1 MKKINSPLFS
11 IFMLLFC
18 VLSVQSVFAVEVPL
32 KKETTGQSTQTKSTS
47 VLPVSVSINDTQLGI
62 SFSKSVGVVNIT
74 IEDQT
79 GNVVYQDV
87 LDTNSTRTTSIETG
101 GFDSGN
107 YTVNISYSTTILIG
121 DFQL

>member
-1 MKKINSPLFS
+1 MKKINSRLFS
-11 IFMLLFC
+11 IFMLVFC

-32 KKETTGQSTQTKSTS
+32 KKDNPTQGSMTKSTS
-47 VLPVSVSINDTQLGI
+47 TLPVSVSINDTEFGI
-62 SFSKSVGVVNIT
+62 VFSKSVGVANIT
-74 IEDQT
+74 IEDQN

-87 LDTNSTRTTSIETG
+87 LNTNSTRTTYIETG

-107 YTVNISYSTTILIG
+107 YTVTISYSTTSLVG

>member
-1 MKKINSPLFS
+1 MKKVNSSLFG

-18 VLSVQSVFAVEVPL
+18 ILSVQSVFAVEVPL
-32 KKETTGQSTQTKSTS
+32 KKDNPAQGSMSKSTTT
-47 VLPVSVSINDTQLGI
+47 LPVSVSINDTDLGI
-62 SFSKSVGVVNIT
+62 VFSKSVGVANIT
-74 IEDQT
+74 IEDQN

-107 YTVNISYSTTILIG
+107 YTVTISYSTTILIG

>member
-1 MKKINSPLFS
+1 MKKINSSLFS

-18 VLSVQSVFAVEVPL
+18 ILSVQSVFAVDVPL
-32 KKETTGQSTQTKSTS
+32 KKGDAGIGNFAKSTT
-47 VLPVSVSINDTQLGI
+47 VLPVSVSINDTEFGI
-62 SFSKSVGVVNIT
+62 VFSKSVGVANIT
-74 IEDQT
+74 IEDQN

-87 LDTNSTRTTSIETG
+87 LNTNSTRTTYIETG

-107 YTVNISYSTTILIG
+107 YTVTISYSTTSLVG

>member
-32 KKETTGQSTQTKSTS
+32 KKEQNGQGTYTKSTTT
-47 VLPVSVSINDTQLGI
+47 LPVSVSINDTDLGI
-62 SFSKSVGVVNIT
+62 VFSKSVGVVNIT

-79 GNVVYQDV
+79 GNEVYQDV
-87 LDTNSTRTTSIETG
+87 LDTNSTLTTSIETG

-107 YTVNISYSTTILIG
+107 YTVNISYGTTILIG

>member
-18 VLSVQSVFAVEVPL
+18 FLSVQSIFAVEVPL
-32 KKETTGQSTQTKSTS
+32 KKGNTAPGTMTKSTTT
-47 VLPVSVSINDTQLGI
+47 LPLSVSINDTDLGI
-62 SFSKSVGVVNIT
+62 VFSKSVGVVNIT
-74 IEDQT
+74 IEDQN

-107 YTVNISYSTTILIG
+107 YTVTISYSTTILIG

>member
-1 MKKINSPLFS
+1 MKKVNSSLFG

-18 VLSVQSVFAVEVPL
+18 ILSVQSVFAVEVPL
-32 KKETTGQSTQTKSTS
+32 KKDNPAQGSMSKSTTT
-47 VLPVSVSINDTQLGI
+47 LPVSVSINDTYLGI
-62 SFSKSVGVVNIT
+62 VFSKSVGVANIT

>member
-1 MKKINSPLFS
+1 MKKVNSSLFG

-18 VLSVQSVFAVEVPL
+18 IVSVQSIFAVEVPL
-32 KKETTGQSTQTKSTS
+32 KKDNPAQGSMSKSTTT
-47 VLPVSVSINDTQLGI
+47 LPVSVSINDTDLGI
-62 SFSKSVGVVNIT
+62 VFSKSVGVANIT

-87 LDTNSTRTTSIETG
+87 LDTSSTRTTSIETG

-107 YTVNISYSTTILIG
+107 YTVTIFYGTTILIG
-121 DFQL
+121 NFQL

>member
-1 MKKINSPLFS
+1 MKKVNSSLFG

-18 VLSVQSVFAVEVPL
+18 ILSVQSVFAVEVPL
-32 KKETTGQSTQTKSTS
+32 KKDNPAQGSMSKSTTT
-47 VLPVSVSINDTQLGI
+47 LPVSVSINDTELGI
-62 SFSKSVGVVNIT
+62 VFSKSVGVANIT
-74 IEDQT
+74 IEDQN

>member
-1 MKKINSPLFS
+1 MKKINSRLFS

-18 VLSVQSVFAVEVPL
+18 ILSVQSVFAVEVPL
-32 KKETTGQSTQTKSTS
+32 KKDNPAQGSMSKSTTT
-47 VLPVSVSINDTQLGI
+47 LPVSVSINDTDLGI
-62 SFSKSVGVVNIT
+62 VFSKSVGVANIT

-107 YTVNISYSTTILIG
+107 YTVTISYSTTSLVG

>member
-1 MKKINSPLFS
+1 MKKINSSLFG

-18 VLSVQSVFAVEVPL
+18 IVSVQSIFAVEVPL
-32 KKETTGQSTQTKSTS
+32 KKDNPAQGSMSKSTTT
-47 VLPVSVSINDTQLGI
+47 LPVSVSINDTDLGI
-62 SFSKSVGVVNIT
+62 VFSKSVGVANIT

-87 LDTNSTRTTSIETG
+87 LDTSSTRTTSIETG

-107 YTVNISYSTTILIG
+107 YTVTIFYGTTILIG
-121 DFQL
+121 NFQL

>member
-1 MKKINSPLFS
+1 MKKINSSLFG

-18 VLSVQSVFAVEVPL
+18 ILSVQSVFAVEVPL
-32 KKETTGQSTQTKSTS
+32 KKDNPANATQTKSTS
-47 VLPVSVSINDTQLGI
+47 ALPVAVSINDTELGI
-62 SFSKSVGVVNIT
+62 VFSKSVGVANIT
-74 IEDQT
+74 IEDQN

-107 YTVNISYSTTILIG
+107 YTVTISYSTTILIG